1 MDRWSVGADSE
12 NLDIQK
18 KKKKKKLCQSTN
30 QTRQKFSPTLD
41 CDSITVIFTKVEVIH
56 KLQGHVNAVWHIL
69 KRRFQGPSAW
79 KTI

>member
-18 KKKKKKLCQSTN
+18 NKKKKLCQSTN

-41 CDSITVIFTKVEVIH
+41 CDSVTVIFTSMRVYAINRNGSES
-56 KLQGHVNAVWHIL
+56 GE
-69 KRRFQGPSAW
+69 KR
-79 KTI
+79 